1 MLSGDDASVVSE
13 ISKKLKIDE
22 SFGNLLPEDKVKI
35 LEEYK
40 KNNNVAFV
48 GDGINDVPVIRF
60 ADVGIAM
67 GGLGSDATIEASDIV
82 LMEDNLECISKALKI
97 SKITR
102 KTVITI
108 TFAISFKVIMLILAI
123 FGITPIWLAVFADV
137 GVTLLSILNSLR
149 IFLYKI

>member
-1 MLSGDDASVVSE
+1 
-13 ISKKLKIDE
+13 
-22 SFGNLLPEDKVKI
+22 
-35 LEEYK
+35 
-40 KNNNVAFV
+40 
-48 GDGINDVPVIRF
+48 
-60 ADVGIAM
+60 M

-102 KTVITI
+102 KTVITNI
-108 TFAISFKVIMLILAI
+108 TFAIFFKVIMLILAI